1 MSPLPDDRE
10 ALDPGEAY
18 QACVKELHQAHPDYE
33 RAQVY
38 ATLSLE
44 ETLREMCAQVADLA
58 KQITLASRR

>member
-1 MSPLPDDRE
+1 
-10 ALDPGEAY
+10 
-18 QACVKELHQAHPDYE
+18 
-33 RAQVY
+33 VY

>member
-1 MSPLPDDRE
+1 MSQLPDDRE

-38 ATLSLE
+38 ATLGLE
-44 ETLREMCAQVADLA
+44 ETLREVAGQVAELA
-58 KQITLASRR
+58 RQITLASRR